1 MREFIL
7 RARKGPTTPEFSL
20 AAANRPGFL
29 EVVAHCVVNTLFTAG
44 KIRPDTVMQI
54 VLDGPSAPPKTVRF
68 ESDNLCSLGGYDEA
82 SILGVIQRALR
93 EGRSLALEE
102 EIQVDD
108 ELFVAKRSFE
118 KLVRDRTAL
127 GILYYLQPSGTDV
140 RDEPFVPRA
149 SFVFTD
155 HLSMPKKS
163 DKFLERLGALP
174 LSVGPRSLF
183 ASQCVVLVHNELD
196 RRGFD

>member
-7 RARKGPTTPEFSL
+7 RARKGPTTPEFPL
-20 AAANRPGFL
+20 AAENRPGFL
-29 EVVAHCVVNTLFTAG
+29 EVVSHCVVNTLFTAG

-54 VLDGPSAPPKTVRF
+54 VLDGPSAPPKTVRL
-68 ESDNLCSLGGYDEA
+68 ESDNLCSLGGYDEV

-93 EGRSLALEE
+93 EGRSLALEA

-108 ELFVAKRSFE
+108 GLFVAKRSFE
-118 KLVRDRTAL
+118 KLVRDRAASGT
-127 GILYYLQPSGTDV
+127 LYYLQPSGTDV
-140 RDEPFVPRA
+140 RDEPFNLPA

-163 DKFLERLGALP
+163 DKFLERLGARP
-174 LSVGPRSLF
+174 LSVGPKSLF